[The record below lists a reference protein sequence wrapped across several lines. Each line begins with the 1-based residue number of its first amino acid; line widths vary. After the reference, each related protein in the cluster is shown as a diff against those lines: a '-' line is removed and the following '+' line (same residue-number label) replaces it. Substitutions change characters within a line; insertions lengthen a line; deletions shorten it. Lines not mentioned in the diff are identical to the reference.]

1 MPPNEKIKAL
11 YFLQLLKFEKIKW
24 PQFLFHG
31 QIKKLWP
38 FFEIFGA
45 ATIV

>member
-11 YFLQLLKFEKIKW
+11 YFLQLLKIEKIKW
-24 PQFLFHG
+24 PQFFVSWPN
-31 QIKKLWP
+31 KKVMAIFLT
-38 FFEIFGA
+38 FEA